1 MPLYEFRC
9 DQCGLRFDERMTIVE
24 HDQNR
29 PDCPRCHSAESVHA
43 APSAFNVITSKKS

>member
-1 MPLYEFRC
+1 MPIYQYRC

-29 PDCPRCHSAESVHA
+29 PDCPRCRSSDQVHSE
-43 APSAFNVITSKKS
+43 PSTFSAITSKKS